1 MSFQNKGFW
10 MPKDGGCLTDG
21 EITYDSNSR
30 IESKRPQQWFID
42 ADEAGFLPNKKQT
55 LEVPGSNS
63 FAGISASSLS
73 PWGSVS
79 GFNSVPSQ
87 FTEQLFNTDATRSTD
102 FDERNISSVSMG
114 GLDMGRKVMDD
125 PFGNNSSFGLSM
137 SHSLE
142 DPKSGINFGGIRKV
156 KVSEVRDP
164 ENFMALS
171 TGPSYTRES
180 NGGIST
186 AHGYGKVGDSGISM
200 GLTYGREVENV
211 VTVGDSYG
219 RDGDNFMSMGQS
231 FDKDPCSTMAMGHSF
246 MADGSTLPITNSI
259 SGADCNIMPMVENFS
274 KGDNNVIS
282 EGNISQGDN
291 MISVSH
297 TYKGDSSIPV
307 TSNYNRVDGS
317 PTVISSANNKCE
329 SHVLSMG
336 HSFNKGDSNIISFG
350 GYNDDDDANASGR
363 LLCNYDLLMG
373 QSSIQRADTLN
384 QKNVTVSN
392 ANAAIVAAAQAV
404 ASGAESAF
412 RKKED
417 SKSTKKTPPNNFPSN
432 VRSLLSTGILDEVPV
447 KYIAWSREKEL
458 RGIIKGSGY
467 LCGCLSCNFSKVIN
481 AYEFERHAGSKT
493 KHPNNHIYFEN
504 GKTIYGIVQ
513 ELRNTPQNM
522 LFEVI
527 QTITGSPINQKSF
540 RIWKESFWLQLGS
553 FSAFMVKMNG
563 INHNELCAVVFICRC
578 RTLELLRD

>member
-1 MSFQNKGFW
+1 MLQSFQNKGS
-10 MPKDGGCLTDG
+10 GC
-21 EITYDSNSR
+21 R
-30 IESKRPQQWFID
+30 KM
-42 ADEAGFLPNKKQT
+42 GFYPNKKQT

-114 GLDMGRKVMDD
+114 GLDMEERNQFWWDQEG
-125 PFGNNSSFGLSM
+125 
-137 SHSLE
+137 
-142 DPKSGINFGGIRKV
+142 

-164 ENFMALS
+164 ETSWLCRQDLPILENLMVEFQQLMVMA
-171 TGPSYTRES
+171 RW
-180 NGGIST
+180 
-186 AHGYGKVGDSGISM
+186 GDSGISM
-200 GLTYGREVENV
+200 GLTYGRE
-211 VTVGDSYG
+211 
-219 RDGDNFMSMGQS
+219 
-231 FDKDPCSTMAMGHSF
+231 HS
-246 MADGSTLPITNSI
+246 AITNSI

-282 EGNISQGDN
+282 EGTSARDN

-317 PTVISSANNKCE
+317 PTVISSAKQQMRKPCII
-329 SHVLSMG
+329 HG
-336 HSFNKGDSNIISFG
+336 SFIQQG
-350 GYNDDDDANASGR
+350 G
-363 LLCNYDLLMG
+363 
-373 QSSIQRADTLN
+373 QADTLN

-417 SKSTKKTPPNNFPSN
+417 SSQQEDTSQQIFLQMLEVCFP
-432 VRSLLSTGILDEVPV
+432 L
-447 KYIAWSREKEL
+447 KEL

-481 AYEFERHAGSKT
+481 AYEFERHAGRQNKT
-493 KHPNNHIYFEN
+493 PNNHIYFEN

-522 LFEVI
+522 LIFLAATRELQRI
-527 QTITGSPINQKSF
+527 YGKDERNQS
-540 RIWKESFWLQLGS
+540 
-553 FSAFMVKMNG
+553 
-563 INHNELCAVVFICRC
+563 
-578 RTLELLRD
+578 